1 MILSQYLDKKFFLP
15 FLTLSISLVNFFF
28 VVNITNFLGPTRL
41 LDLNFV
47 IYGIVIFISG
57 QLGTLLSNSYIP
69 YVRQKRNEM
78 VTEFNE
84 IYFLSGFFIFTS
96 FLAAI
101 FTIIGL
107 FLSPDLSALIIFYG
121 FFLFL
126 LLVNQFISLRILEV
140 KENYLN
146 IQLINFCISLIS
158 LIAFFRI
165 SHLGLYSISF
175 SLFVA
180 QFIGLFFLLF
190 QDNYK
195 KFFFSFKN
203 IFDYLIIFLTFLI
216 KNIKAIIALSI
227 FAVASLIDPFF
238 LVYLKDGEYSLHTLS
253 MRIIIAATS
262 TYYASFGIIFTND
275 ISKNEISSKEK
286 NSMFKKIFF
295 IIILI
300 SILSFSFLLLIHNN
314 YEFWSYFFNIPES
327 KLNYFSNSL
336 LYNSLLIFPMLFFGY
351 YFRYNIANNQN
362 GKLLTILFSFITT
375 YILSIILFK
384 YLNVQY
390 ILQFSLFISWWLCV
404 FAVLIYEFLKKVV
417 RPRYA

>member
-1 MILSQYLDKKFFLP
+1 MNLSQYLNKRFFLP
-15 FLTLSISLVNFFF
+15 VLTLSISLVNFFF
-28 VVNITNFLGPTRL
+28 VVNITNFFGPTRL

-69 YVRQKRNEM
+69 YVRRKRNET

-84 IYFLSGFFIFTS
+84 IYFLIGFFVFTL
-96 FLAAI
+96 FLAGI
-101 FTIIGL
+101 FIITG
-107 FLSPDLSALIIFYG
+107 FILSPDLSALIIFYG

-126 LLVNQFISLRILEV
+126 LLANQLISLRILEV
-140 KENYLN
+140 KENYLS
-146 IQLINFCISLIS
+146 IQFIYFSISLIS

-165 SHLGLYSISF
+165 SYLGYYSISL
-175 SLFVA
+175 SLFFA

-190 QDNYK
+190 HDNYK
-195 KFFFSFKN
+195 KFFFSLKN
-203 IFDYLIIFLTFLI
+203 IFDYLTTFLTFLI
-216 KNIKAIIALSI
+216 KNIKVIIALSI
-227 FAVASLIDPFF
+227 FAVSSLIDPFF
-238 LVYLKDGEYSLHTLS
+238 LDYLKEGEYSLHTLS

-262 TYYASFGIIFTND
+262 TYFASFGIIFTNEV
-275 ISKNEISSKEK
+275 SKNETSSKEQS
-286 NSMFKKIFF
+286 SMLKIIFF
-295 IIILI
+295 IIIII
-300 SILSFSFLLLIHNN
+300 SIISFSFLLLIHNN

-362 GKLLTILFSFITT
+362 GKLLIVLFSFITT

-384 YLNVQY
+384 YLNVEY
-390 ILQFSLFISWWLCV
+390 ILQFSLFIL
-404 FAVLIYEFLKKVV
+404 L
-417 RPRYA
+417 